1 MQVDVTVWQA
11 FWLISV
17 VFLILA
23 VVPTIALAEIGLRGK
38 VALELF
44 GLYSMNNVGI
54 ITASVGIWFVNLV
67 VPALL
72 GSILIFRIKIF
83 KNK

>member
-1 MQVDVTVWQA
+1 MQLDVTVWQA
-11 FWLISV
+11 FWLLSV

-38 VALELF
+38 ISLELF
-44 GLYSMNNVGI
+44 GMFSNNHIGI
-54 ITASVGIWFVNLV
+54 IAVSAGIWAINLV
-67 VPALL
+67 IPAIAGSLL
-72 GSILIFRIKIF
+72 ILRIKIF